1 MLMLLENNILDFI
14 FLILVISISYYTNKK
29 FVVILLG
36 IFYDLLF
43 SDLLFLYF
51 INCYAIYDLVY
62 LIKNKLHIHYFSYL
76 ITLILALIISYIF
89 QAFIFITI

>member
-29 FVVILLG
+29 FIVILLG

-51 INCYAIYDLVY
+51 INCYVIYDLVH
-62 LIKNKLHIHYFSYL
+62 LIKNKLHINCFLYP
-76 ITLILALIISYIF
+76 IVLILSLIISYIF
-89 QAFIFITI
+89 QVFIFITI